1 MKIAMVFDGLQVGG
15 IERVGADYA
24 KILCELGH
32 DVTIIN
38 LRPKLIEMEQEFPQN
53 CKFIHF
59 NYPRIFAPEQ
69 YAQLIKKNILGKF
82 LYPIAYLTLA
92 VFNLIYKMVYRLK
105 EDRKETYDITI
116 AFASHFNDLTFVS
129 YDYARTK
136 KKMCWLH
143 GALYGYLLIS
153 DGYLNLYKK
162 IKNLIVL
169 VDDAQEEVL
178 CYNRGLNL
186 NIEKMYNPTFIKNR
200 VVNTDEVNKLKKQY
214 GKFML
219 MVSRFDYPHKDHY
232 TVAKAFEKVRNQYKQ
247 DISLVFVGTGPEE
260 IKVKEFVNTFSDEI
274 KKNIYF
280 VGNQNNVQNYYEA
293 AYMLVHASVAGE
305 GLPTVMLEAMA
316 YDLPMVVTDS
326 KTGPRE
332 ILKDN
337 EYGILCRV
345 QDPDDM
351 AEKINLLCS
360 NDELYQSLKEKGKI
374 RLKDFEP
381 QTIKKQL
388 EKFLEKLLIDRGE
401 YL

>member
-24 KILCELGH
+24 KILSQLGH
-32 DVTIIN
+32 EVTIIN
-38 LRPKLIEMEQEFPQN
+38 LRPNLTDMEQEFPQN

-59 NYPRIFAPEQ
+59 NYPRKFAPEQ
-69 YAQLIKKNILGKF
+69 YAQLIKTNIVGKF
-82 LYPIAYLTLA
+82 LYPIAYLTLS
-92 VFNLIYKMVYRLK
+92 VFNLIYKVVYRLT
-105 EDRKETYDITI
+105 EGRKETYDITI

-129 YDYARTK
+129 YGYAKTK

-178 CYNRGLNL
+178 CYNHGLDL
-186 NIEKMYNPTFIKNR
+186 NIEKMYNPTFIKDR
-200 VVNTDEVNKLKKQY
+200 VVDTDEVSRLQKQY
-214 GKFML
+214 GKFMV
-219 MVSRFDYPHKDHY
+219 MVSRFDYPHKDQY
-232 TVAKAFEKVRNQYKQ
+232 TVAKALEIVRSQYKQ

-260 IKVKEFVNTFSDEI
+260 TKVKEFVDGFSDEI
-274 KKNIYF
+274 KKYIYF
-280 VGNQNNVQNYYEA
+280 VGNQSEVQNYYKA

-305 GLPTVMLEAMA
+305 GLPTIMLEAMA

-337 EYGILCRV
+337 QYGILCRV
-345 QDPDDM
+345 QDADDM
-351 AEKINLLCS
+351 AKKISLLCS
-360 NDELYQSLKEKGKI
+360 DDVLYQSLKEKGKV

-381 QTIKKQL
+381 QTIKNQLKEVL
-388 EKFLEKLLIDRGE
+388 EKIINS
-401 YL
+401 